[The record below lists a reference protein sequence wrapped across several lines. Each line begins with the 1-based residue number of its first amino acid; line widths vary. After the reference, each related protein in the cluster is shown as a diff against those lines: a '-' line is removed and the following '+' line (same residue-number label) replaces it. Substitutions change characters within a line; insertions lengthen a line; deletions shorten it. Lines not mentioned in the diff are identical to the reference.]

1 MATAQ
6 TVVDRARVALLDTS
20 SKTKLSDVDALEAI
34 NKYLDSLQEE
44 LVLWEAREIIGSHHS
59 ETNSDLALVSG
70 QEVYDLPSDFLA
82 PMEPFVYLNQAPLYP
97 ISDYYIER
105 WRNETG
111 QPLYWCLRN
120 VDGNKKLILLPVPD
134 DDAVTNYSPIK
145 LYYFKKID
153 SLTDLS
159 QDMPFGGVFDRD
171 AEEYLILFAKLRI
184 AKATSIDFSLR
195 MWVSARVF
203 EMLSLQRPDMDITS
217 SSRLIDLCNYEI

>member
-6 TVVDRARVALLDTS
+6 TVVDRARIALLDTS
-20 SKTKLSDVDALEAI
+20 SRTKLSDADALEAL

-59 ETNSDLALVSG
+59 ETNTDLTLVSG
-70 QEVYDLPSDFLA
+70 QETYDLPSDFLA
-82 PMEPFVYLNQAPLYP
+82 PMEPFIYLNQAPLSP

-105 WRNETG
+105 WRDETG

-120 VDGNKKLILLPVPD
+120 IDGNKKLILLPIPD
-134 DDAVTNYSPIK
+134 DDAVSNYSPAK
-145 LYYFKKID
+145 LYYFKKIG
-153 SLTDLS
+153 SLTDLTE
-159 QDMPFGGVFDRD
+159 DMPFNGIFDRD

-184 AKATSIDFSLR
+184 AKATNIDFSLK
-195 MWVSARVF
+195 MWVTARVF

-217 SSRLIDLCNYEI
+217 GSELIDFCNYEI